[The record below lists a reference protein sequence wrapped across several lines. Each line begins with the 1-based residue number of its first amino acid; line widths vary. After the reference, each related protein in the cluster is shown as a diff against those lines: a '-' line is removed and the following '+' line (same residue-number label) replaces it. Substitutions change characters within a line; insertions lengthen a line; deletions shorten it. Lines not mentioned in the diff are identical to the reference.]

1 VSVSIAGVL
10 GEFAAS
16 MLGIF
21 VEMDV
26 AKIHLRKGRCRAEPY
41 WIFAPYIP
49 DIAGRLWTKPGVF
62 SGLGKVRSLLFNS
75 RSLPGIAGFGRHPTR
90 KRTQDKRHQKNRLF
104 HGISKIFCEQ
114 TVRKIAANWRRCVD

>member
-26 AKIHLRKGRCRAEPY
+26 AKIHLRKGKCCAEPY

-49 DIAGRLWTKPGVF
+49 DMAGRLWTNPSVF

-75 RSLPGIAGFGRHPTR
+75 RGRSGIA
-90 KRTQDKRHQKNRLF
+90 
-104 HGISKIFCEQ
+104 
-114 TVRKIAANWRRCVD
+114 

>member
-26 AKIHLRKGRCRAEPY
+26 AKIHLRKGKCCAEPY

-49 DIAGRLWTKPGVF
+49 DMAGRLWTKPGVF

-75 RSLPGIAGFGRHPTR
+75 RGRSGIAGFGRYPTR
-90 KRTQDKRHQKNRLF
+90 KRTQDKRHQKNRQF
-104 HGISKIFCEQ
+104 HSISKIFCEQ